1 MFRWD
6 RFSSGCG
13 YFTARGE
20 YATPTPT
27 YTSTPS
33 SSKSQSLR
41 YFSLLPVSFYFS
53 SHLLPIVVVH
63 LQYPWSI
70 KPIKKQT
77 FVSFWFQRASLQLGY
92 SSDGIEAQAFF
103 FIFLSCLVVLVTAG
117 HFWKLRH
124 RRIFIICC
132 NLIVEAFERSTAIY
146 RFNLKSGCSD
156 SIDSKEE
163 GKTFSLP
170 VCLFLLPLT
179 LFFW

>member
-1 MFRWD
+1 MACCSTDKTTHSYRFTKHSPFTVLPSAHFPLSLNFFLSFLPPVFRWD

-41 YFSLLPVSFYFS
+41 YFSLLPVSFCFS
-53 SHLLPIVVVH
+53 SRLLPIVVVH

-92 SSDGIEAQAFF
+92 SSDGIEAQAVSLNISVLLSSFGYRWT
-103 FIFLSCLVVLVTAG
+103 FLETQTQTN
-117 HFWKLRH
+117 FY
-124 RRIFIICC
+124 
-132 NLIVEAFERSTAIY
+132 NL
-146 RFNLKSGCSD
+146 L
-156 SIDSKEE
+156 
-163 GKTFSLP
+163 
-170 VCLFLLPLT
+170 
-179 LFFW
+179 